1 MDKITTKEELSDYVY
16 KNLGNFFDNKGRG
29 SRICPANR
37 EIFKSEEEYEVKA
50 QQYCDIATNPGS
62 DCCDC
67 PQSVVT
73 PTSALKRVIKS
84 GKNNLVFSKNFIES
98 VIQLSR
104 PKDMGLFNSRWYE
117 FRENVSCVVF
127 ELSAEELNRLVF
139 NSLTRYI
146 KEKSCL

>member
-1 MDKITTKEELSDYVY
+1 MDRITTKEELSDYVY

-37 EIFKSEEEYEVKA
+37 EIFKSEEESEVKA
-50 QQYCDIATNPGS
+50 KQYCDIVTSPNS

-67 PQSVVT
+67 PQSLVT

-104 PKDMGLFNSRWYE
+104 PKDMGLFNSRWFE
-117 FRENVSCVVF
+117 FRENVSCFLF
-127 ELSAEELNRLVF
+127 ELSAEEINRLVF

>member
-16 KNLGNFFDNKGRG
+16 KNLGNFFDNKGRE
-29 SRICPANR
+29 SRICPANM
-37 EIFKSEEEYEVKA
+37 EIFKSEESEAKV
-50 QQYCDIATNPGS
+50 QQYCDIVTSPDS
-62 DCCDC
+62 DCHDC
-67 PQSVVT
+67 PQSLVT

-84 GKNNLVFSKNFIES
+84 GKNNLVFSKRFIES

-104 PKDMGLFNSRWYE
+104 PKNLSMFDDRWYR

-127 ELSAEELNRLVF
+127 ELSAEEINRLVF
-139 NSLTRYI
+139 DILVKYT

>member
-1 MDKITTKEELSDYVY
+1 MDEITTKEELSDYVY
-16 KNLGNFFDNKGRG
+16 KNLGNFFDDRGRG

-37 EIFKSEEEYEVKA
+37 EIFKSEEELEVKS
-50 QQYCDIATNPGS
+50 QQYCDIVNGPDSG
-62 DCCDC
+62 CRDC
-67 PQSVVT
+67 PQSLVT

-98 VIQLSR
+98 VVQLSK
-104 PKDMGLFNSRWYE
+104 PKDMGMFNSRWFE
-117 FRENVSCVVF
+117 FRESVSCVIF
-127 ELSAEELNRLVF
+127 ELSAEEVNHLVF